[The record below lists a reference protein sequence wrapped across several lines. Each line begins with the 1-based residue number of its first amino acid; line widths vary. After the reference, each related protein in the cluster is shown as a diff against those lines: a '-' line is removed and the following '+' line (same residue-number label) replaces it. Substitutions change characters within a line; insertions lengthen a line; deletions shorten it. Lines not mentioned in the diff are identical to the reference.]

1 MSTIFADDISSQCS
15 VRQAADHLVAVGRD
29 EPLQRLAREHERKVV
44 FRGGARQLRGR
55 RDRDDAQVRPEA
67 RMDAGLVSLGDR
79 ARRRSPGESKQH
91 PQPAGAR
98 DFSRDAVEDFQLV
111 TDDELGTPPSQTVV
125 VSKARF
131 RQSALALLLS
141 RVRLCWRQNELLLLL
156 QATRNANLN
165 NIVNNYGT
173 AVFH

>member
-1 MSTIFADDISSQCS
+1 
-15 VRQAADHLVAVGRD
+15 
-29 EPLQRLAREHERKVV
+29 
-44 FRGGARQLRGR
+44 
-55 RDRDDAQVRPEA
+55 
-67 RMDAGLVSLGDR
+67 MDAGLVSLGDR

-131 RQSALALLLS
+131 RQSALALMLS
-141 RVRLCWRQNELLLLL
+141 CTRLCWRQNELLLLL

-165 NIVNNYGT
+165 NIVNNSGT